1 MKRGEKDMGDNSAD
15 DGGGREGEGKREEK
29 VIDKT

>member
-1 MKRGEKDMGDNSAD
+1 MKRGEKDMGDNSAE
-15 DGGGREGEGKREEK
+15 DGGGREGEGQREEK